1 MLTVESPHQPNHLIV
16 EANSTYDISVRFRML
31 HSRKLKN
38 VDKGILEGISSIE
51 PWVRRWYI
59 KFIAQQSRCLTDD
72 NFFKGCYCQMVSHY
86 ECQKFMMKEFNN
98 NSEFFKHILQECP
111 YHMSTDWSL
120 SHMIASYSQLR
131 NRYISI
137 NKDRI
142 SPIVKC
148 FITEMDMLK
157 NNEIQ
162 KIDTET
168 FAERY
173 KLNRP
178 SKPTPHPNMVSN
190 CNAFNTFKIPR

>member
-1 MLTVESPHQPNHLIV
+1 
-16 EANSTYDISVRFRML
+16 
-31 HSRKLKN
+31 
-38 VDKGILEGISSIE
+38 
-51 PWVRRWYI
+51 
-59 KFIAQQSRCLTDD
+59 
-72 NFFKGCYCQMVSHY
+72 MVSQA
-86 ECQKFMMKEFNN
+86 ECQKFLFNEFKTS
-98 NSEFFKHILQECP
+98 SEFFNHILQDCP
-111 YHMSTDWSL
+111 FHMSTDWTL